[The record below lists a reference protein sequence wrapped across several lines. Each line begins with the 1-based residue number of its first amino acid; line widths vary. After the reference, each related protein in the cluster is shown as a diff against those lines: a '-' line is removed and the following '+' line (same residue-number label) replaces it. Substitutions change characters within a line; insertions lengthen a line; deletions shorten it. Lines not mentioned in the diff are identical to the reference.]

1 MVAPSSA
8 VQVVAF
14 LSNTPIVEELANV
27 RGPAPPEPTNV
38 MMSPSS
44 KLEEATVIEAYIKNL
59 KYEQIKFIKQKPRDC
74 EVFSI
79 WIDNIFLSYLFKLVK
94 FFFPASPD
102 FYFGFSSNDLFSQ
115 FVASG

>member
-14 LSNTPIVEELANV
+14 LSNTPVVAEFSKV

-44 KLEEATVIEAYIKNL
+44 KLEEAIVILALVAVEANL
-59 KYEQIKFIKQKPRDC
+59 NTLPCAE
-74 EVFSI
+74 
-79 WIDNIFLSYLFKLVK
+79 
-94 FFFPASPD
+94 
-102 FYFGFSSNDLFSQ
+102 SNANAAPERTGN
-115 FVASG
+115 VAS